1 MLRRTDVEKV
11 LYNSAYCE
19 IEKMLDT
26 HKDTF
31 FTKEEIYMAM
41 PIDEDG
47 VPLITIGSLS
57 TALSNLIKCG
67 HIECVTVRNTRYYGY
82 KEDKRGW

>member
-1 MLRRTDVEKV
+1 MIRRTDAEKV
-11 LYNSAYCE
+11 LHTSAYCE
-19 IEKMLDT
+19 IERMLDA

-41 PIDEDG
+41 PTDEEG
-47 VPLITIGSLS
+47 VPLITIGSVS
-57 TALSNLIKCG
+57 TALTHLAKVG
-67 HIECVTVRNTRYYGY
+67 HIESVYVRNTRYYGY